1 MIVSHFKIY
10 FSTFKILYILTI
22 VETCDNLFPLCFH
35 MCSADGFEPVDIHWI
50 SRWSPASANL
60 LVLIISI
67 DNGGTTN
74 VKIYLSMIAQVESNL
89 LSYLIFSIPN
99 IKKTYK

>member
-1 MIVSHFKIY
+1 
-10 FSTFKILYILTI
+10 
-22 VETCDNLFPLCFH
+22 

-99 IKKTYK
+99 IKNLQVISILAAFVFGRTRSLV